1 MNSIDRI
8 DSADDFHALITQ
20 ARLVVVT
27 SYRGSWCPFCRKYLA
42 EFDQA
47 SKKFPDNVL
56 LVGISVDTVE
66 ECRNL
71 QRTLGLSFD
80 LISDEKLIMRELL
93 NVSTGKGHGKE
104 AYLQPSVFVFRDGDR
119 MFQWIQEPK
128 LINLGGAIDRFP
140 VSKVT
145 QQVAELA

>member
-8 DSADDFHALITQ
+8 NTADDFSALITQ
-20 ARLVVVT
+20 AHLVIVT
-27 SYRGSWCPFCRKYLA
+27 SYRGNWCPFCRKYLA

-47 SKKFPDNVL
+47 RNNLPDNVL
-56 LVGISVDTVE
+56 LVGVSVDTVE

-71 QRTLGLSFD
+71 QRTLGLGFD
-80 LISDEKLIMRELL
+80 LISDENLIMRELL
-93 NVSTGKGHGKE
+93 DVNTGKGHGKE

-128 LINLGGAIDRFP
+128 LMNLGGAISRLP
-140 VSKVT
+140 VAKVI

>member
-1 MNSIDRI
+1 MSFIDRI
-8 DSADDFHALITQ
+8 NTVEDFGALTTQ

-27 SYRGSWCPFCRKYLA
+27 SYRGSWCPFCRNYLA
-42 EFDQA
+42 EFNQA
-47 SKKFPDNVL
+47 SKDFPNNVL
-56 LVGISVDTVE
+56 LVGISVDTVD

-80 LISDEKLIMRELL
+80 LISDEKLIMHELL
-93 NVSTGKGHGKE
+93 NVNTGKGHGKE
-104 AYLQPSVFVFRDGDR
+104 AYLQPSVFIFRDGDR

-128 LINLGGAIDRFP
+128 LMNLGGAIDRFP
-140 VSKVT
+140 VSKVA

>member
-8 DSADDFHALITQ
+8 NTVDDFGALVTQ
-20 ARLVVVT
+20 AHLVVVT
-27 SYRGSWCPFCRKYLA
+27 SYRGSWCPFCRKYLT

-47 SKKFPDNVL
+47 RNNLPDNVL

-71 QRTLGLSFD
+71 QRKLGLGFD
-80 LISDEKLIMRELL
+80 LISDENLIMRELL
-93 NVSTGKGHGKE
+93 NVNTGKGHGKE
-104 AYLQPSVFVFRDGDR
+104 AYLQLSVCVFRDGDR
-119 MFQWIQEPK
+119 MFQWIQVPK
-128 LINLGGAIDRFP
+128 LMNLGGAISRLP
-140 VSKVT
+140 VAKVI

>member
-1 MNSIDRI
+1 M
-8 DSADDFHALITQ
+8 
-20 ARLVVVT
+20 
-27 SYRGSWCPFCRKYLA
+27 A

-47 SKKFPDNVL
+47 RNNLPDNVL
-56 LVGISVDTVE
+56 LVGVSVDTVE

-71 QRTLGLSFD
+71 QRTLGLGFD
-80 LISDEKLIMRELL
+80 LISDENLIMRELL
-93 NVSTGKGHGKE
+93 DVNTGKGHGKE

-128 LINLGGAIDRFP
+128 LMNLGGAISRLP
-140 VSKVT
+140 VAKVI